1 MHVWFYVNK
10 WLDHFH
16 FSVFGKEQMQKF
28 CVLPAHTGS
37 KILLYWRISL
47 LLGLIELHK
56 NTEECKKQ
64 PEKHF
69 IPILKY
75 NY

>member
-1 MHVWFYVNK
+1 
-10 WLDHFH
+10 
-16 FSVFGKEQMQKF
+16 MQKF
-28 CVLPAHTGS
+28 CVLPAQTGS
-37 KILLYWRISL
+37 KIPLYWRISL

-56 NTEECKKQ
+56 NAEECKKQ

-69 IPILKY
+69 IPILQY